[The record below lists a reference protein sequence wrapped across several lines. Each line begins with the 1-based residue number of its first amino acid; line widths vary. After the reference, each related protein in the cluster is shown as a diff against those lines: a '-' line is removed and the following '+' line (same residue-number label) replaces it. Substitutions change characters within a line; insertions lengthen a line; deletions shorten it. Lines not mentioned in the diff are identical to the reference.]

1 MEEKNT
7 LYQNGTE
14 GKTIFDRT
22 LNYLNSKYSLRFN
35 TISLEFEIK
44 LIQDK
49 KWADLNLNSLYIELI
64 QSGINIPINKLE
76 ILVRSHLIEQYNP
89 ISEYIE
95 SLEDWDGEDHI
106 AKLCSYVKTND
117 DEKFLYHVEK
127 WFTRAVFCALEEEK
141 INKHCLVLANTIQNS
156 GKSTFLR
163 FFIPKKLTN
172 YLSEDIGLD
181 KDSRIKLC
189 KNLIINLDELS
200 VLAKADINSLK
211 AMISKTDINERL
223 PYARKAE
230 YLERICSFVGST
242 NKTDFLTDESGSV
255 RWIIFEVI
263 EKINFNYSSEIDI
276 DKVWAQAYFNAY
288 KRKNYNPELT
298 LADISENEKRNE
310 RFTQMTLEQEMVS
323 KFYEASGNL
332 EEFKTATEVMIDLNS
347 QGIRLNHLK
356 IGRAL
361 SSFKFPRVKPPQ
373 RQIYG
378 YLIRSKIA
386 N

>member
-1 MEEKNT
+1 MFLFPQYPDVFMEEKNT

-117 DEKFLYHVEK
+117 DGKFLYHVEK
-127 WFTRAVFCALEEEK
+127 WFTRAVFCALEKEK

-181 KDSRIKLC
+181 KDSRIKC
-189 KNLIINLDELS
+189 
-200 VLAKADINSLK
+200 AKI
-211 AMISKTDINERL
+211 
-223 PYARKAE
+223 
-230 YLERICSFVGST
+230 
-242 NKTDFLTDESGSV
+242 
-255 RWIIFEVI
+255 
-263 EKINFNYSSEIDI
+263 
-276 DKVWAQAYFNAY
+276 
-288 KRKNYNPELT
+288 
-298 LADISENEKRNE
+298 
-310 RFTQMTLEQEMVS
+310 
-323 KFYEASGNL
+323 
-332 EEFKTATEVMIDLNS
+332 
-347 QGIRLNHLK
+347 
-356 IGRAL
+356 
-361 SSFKFPRVKPPQ
+361 
-373 RQIYG
+373 
-378 YLIRSKIA
+378 
-386 N
+386 

>member
-14 GKTIFDRT
+14 GKTIFDST

-44 LIQDK
+44 LIQNK

-117 DEKFLYHVEK
+117 DKKFLYHVEK
-127 WFTRAVFCALEEEK
+127 WFTRAVFCALEKEK

-181 KDSRIKLC
+181 KDSIIKFLH
-189 KNLIINLDELS
+189 NFILLS
-200 VLAKADINSLK
+200 L
-211 AMISKTDINERL
+211 SK
-223 PYARKAE
+223 PM
-230 YLERICSFVGST
+230 
-242 NKTDFLTDESGSV
+242 
-255 RWIIFEVI
+255 
-263 EKINFNYSSEIDI
+263 SSE
-276 DKVWAQAYFNAY
+276 
-288 KRKNYNPELT
+288 R
-298 LADISENEKRNE
+298 
-310 RFTQMTLEQEMVS
+310 
-323 KFYEASGNL
+323 
-332 EEFKTATEVMIDLNS
+332 
-347 QGIRLNHLK
+347 
-356 IGRAL
+356 
-361 SSFKFPRVKPPQ
+361 
-373 RQIYG
+373 
-378 YLIRSKIA
+378 
-386 N
+386 